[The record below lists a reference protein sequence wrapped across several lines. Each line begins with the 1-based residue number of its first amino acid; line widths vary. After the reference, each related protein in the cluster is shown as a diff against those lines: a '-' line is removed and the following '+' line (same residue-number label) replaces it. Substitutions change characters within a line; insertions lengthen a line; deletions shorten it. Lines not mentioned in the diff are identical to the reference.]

1 MEQLDFLAN
10 RMNFRVR
17 VRLHECV
24 KEGDLIDEMS
34 SFGGKKAHMFNHA
47 RNGSICKRVEN
58 CVLSFGNEN
67 ITTISKN
74 RRINP
79 PHDRIVAKIIG
90 WL

>member
-10 RMNFRVR
+10 GMNVGVR

-24 KEGDLIDEMS
+24 KEGDQIDRMS

-47 RNGSICKRVEN
+47 RNGSICKRFKN

-74 RRINP
+74 CRII
-79 PHDRIVAKIIG
+79 DLTSG
-90 WL
+90 S